1 MLNLYFTEEQIK
13 PTDEKFL
20 VGIDEIETIENGLNE
35 FLFDGIRYEWFQEF
49 QEQDLRQVYE
59 KMTPYFFEGDFRGE
73 FHKRVFNFQKIG
85 VLSRWFLITVSDHK
99 TDLKV
104 TQYIE
109 NNDNNEGT
117 VRYISSINAL
127 RTNNPTALQL
137 DAFFSWKSFELSNEE
152 QLSKALII
160 SDEYQSRFHK
170 LNVYNVGQGS
180 LCSIASNE
188 NIPLVYYDMGGGWRF
203 FKKTYPTTK
212 RLCFTIATTII
223 LSHWDWDHLETARRY
238 STTSDWKMFENKTW
252 IVPKQDITSSY
263 MKFLCKIAAISTV
276 IVWPEIGLDRLS
288 FWGGEIIKCRGI
300 SKNNSGLALVVSC
313 DNNSITNVLHPADA
327 AFKDIPFLNDYTFD
341 GLVATHHGANF
352 EVSNSDIPIPFD
364 KYHIAYSYAHTRYGH
379 PKRDAVLAYESAG
392 WVERHDTINGNIS
405 FTYTGVLNVPCGGK
419 CDLTIDQIF

>member
-1 MLNLYFTEEQIK
+1 MLTLYFTEEQIN
-13 PTDEKFL
+13 PIDEKFI
-20 VGIDEIETIENGLNE
+20 VGIDEIESIENGLNE

-49 QEQDLRQVYE
+49 QEEDLRQVYE

-73 FHKRVFNFQKIG
+73 THKRFENLQKIG
-85 VLSRWFLITVSDHK
+85 ILSRWLLITITDKK

-109 NNDNNEGT
+109 NNNNEGI
-117 VRYISSINAL
+117 VRYISSISAL
-127 RTNNPTALQL
+127 RKNNLTALQL
-137 DAFFSWKSFELSNEE
+137 DTFFSWKSFELSDEE

-160 SDEYQSRFHK
+160 SAKDQSRFHK

-203 FKKTYPTTK
+203 FRRTYPNTK
-212 RLCFTIATTII
+212 RLCFTIANTII

-238 STTSDWKMFENKTW
+238 SYTPDWEKFRDKTW

-263 MKFLCKIAAISTV
+263 MKFLCKIADISNV
-276 IVWPEIGLDRLS
+276 LVWPEIGLERIA
-288 FWGGEIIKCRGI
+288 FWGGEIIKCKGV
-300 SKNNSGLALVVSC
+300 SKNDSGLALIISC
-313 DNNSITNVLHPADA
+313 DNNNITNVLHPADA
-327 AFKDIPFLNDYTFD
+327 AFKDIPFLNEYTFD
-341 GLVATHHGANF
+341 GLVGTHHGANF
-352 EVSNSDIPIPFD
+352 EINNSDVPIPFD

-379 PKRDAVLAYESAG
+379 PKGTAIKAYITAG
-392 WVERHDTINGNIS
+392 WVERLDTINGNIS
-405 FTYTGVLNVPCGGK
+405 FTYINNLNVPCGGN